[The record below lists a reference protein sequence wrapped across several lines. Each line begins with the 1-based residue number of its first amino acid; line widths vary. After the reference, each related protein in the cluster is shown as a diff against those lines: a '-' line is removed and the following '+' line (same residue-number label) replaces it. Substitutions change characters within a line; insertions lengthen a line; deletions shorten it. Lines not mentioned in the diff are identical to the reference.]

1 MIRMRGRDV
10 YKVCLPIIILLSL
23 FSNAAFSDAF
33 YFKRPLF
40 NGNIL
45 EIRNKLLLTSIKIIK
60 KIF

>member
-1 MIRMRGRDV
+1 MIRMRGRDM
-10 YKVCLPIIILLSL
+10 YKVCLPIIILSL